1 MILLKQGGLIVNRFL
16 TLIVS
21 AWFSCGI
28 VNADDW
34 YAKAVS
40 SVTMTVVPAE
50 AKPGQ
55 VVTLKVTVALNDP
68 YHTYPLVQ
76 PDRNAKSQVN
86 MIDWPAADA
95 AGLIVVGKPKDPVN
109 PTKKAEPLL
118 GIRELHTFGGQVTF
132 ERTAVVSP
140 KAAAGKLDLKLPKFV
155 LMVCDETN
163 CYPAKTLTPSATLTI
178 ATGPAVEVPAEHRAA
193 VEAVLAGK
201 K

>member
-1 MILLKQGGLIVNRFL
+1 MIRSLMTLFVAGL
-16 TLIVS
+16 VS
-21 AWFSCGI
+21 AVSTARG
-28 VNADDW
+28 DDW
-34 YAKAVS
+34 YTKAVS
-40 SVTMTVVPAE
+40 SVTMTVSPAE
-50 AKPGQ
+50 VRPGQ
-55 VVTLKVTVALNDP
+55 VVTLKLTVALNDP

-86 MIDWPAADA
+86 IIDWPAPSAS
-95 AGLIVVGKPKDPVN
+95 GLIVVGQPKDPAN
-109 PTKKAEPLL
+109 PRKKAEPLL
-118 GIRELHTFGGQVTF
+118 GIRELHTFGGSVTF

-140 KAAAGKLDLKLPKFV
+140 KAAAGKLDVKLPKFV

-178 ATGPAVEVPAEHRAA
+178 ANGPAVDVPAEHQAA